1 MRAIKI
7 NRLWYSNFR
16 GQSRE
21 LDFKRVN
28 IVSGRNRTGKSTCLN
43 VILMLLTDADDTDRS
58 KFNLFDERQEFSQE
72 NAQTC
77 IYGAEIEIDGEKIQL
92 QKSARQKWTREKG
105 KTEWTKSDSDEYRYY
120 LDGVEVSA
128 GKYNGFIEDNFAPM
142 GKLKLMLNL
151 DLWRTL
157 DWKELRKRFSDIVGE
172 ITIEDFKGDYSEV
185 LAEIQEK
192 GAAGAKEKYHNL
204 IKSGDAR
211 NPGYEKQIN
220 DLEASIEAN
229 KGIIPDISV
238 VPAAERRIEELN
250 GELKSID
257 DKMLGYKGANDEL
270 LAKRRAEEQAISS
283 LENEMRSERVRHESE
298 VKAKE
303 RELRNAVAECES
315 VNRNNKMMRESL
327 KKNIADLDA
336 MIKTQGLLRE
346 EKLKELETISNR
358 RFDGNCPFCG
368 TELTGELKTKRIEEF
383 KTKRDSDRA
392 VIISQGKAIKARI
405 EDYTARRVKAEE
417 QLAGI
422 QDVNISDKKK
432 ALEAWLTAG
441 HSWENTEECKEMSAR
456 LETMRSSL
464 TVIPENPDATDLLT
478 RKGEIMEELKK
489 QYDITSTIKT
499 YNDVNSKIGVLSS
512 RLKSV
517 IEAKAE
523 CERKEL
529 LCDQYID
536 EESQI
541 IKYRAN
547 KFFPE
552 DVEVVMRK
560 RKKDGELIPCCEMR
574 YRKVNGLSAG
584 TERRMQIGVAIARA
598 FMQFYEVQMPLI
610 IDNTEGIDNGNL
622 PDYDGQIIM
631 AKWAD
636 SEFNLEVKE

>member
-77 IYGAEIEIDGEKIQL
+77 TYGAEIEIDGEKIQL

-346 EKLKELETISNR
+346 EKLKELENVSNR

-422 QDVNISDKKK
+422 QDVNIFDKKK
-432 ALEAWLTAG
+432 ALEEWLTAG
-441 HSWENTEECKEMSAR
+441 HSWENKELSAR

-489 QYDITSTIKT
+489 QYDITSTMKT

>member
-58 KFNLFDERQEFSQE
+58 KFNMFDERQEFSQE

-77 IYGAEIEIDGEKIQL
+77 TYGAEIEIDGEKIQL

-120 LDGVEVSA
+120 LDGVEVTA
-128 GKYNGFIEDNFAPM
+128 GKYNDFIADNFAPM

-185 LAEIQEK
+185 LAEIGAK
-192 GAAGAKEKYHNL
+192 GAAGAKEMYHKL
-204 IKSGDAR
+204 INSGDAR
-211 NPGYEKQIN
+211 NPGYEKQIK

-229 KGIIPDISV
+229 KGIVPDISV
-238 VPAAERRIEELN
+238 VPVAERRIADLN
-250 GELKSID
+250 AELKSID
-257 DKMLGYKGANDEL
+257 EKMLGYKGANDEL

-315 VNRNNKMMRESL
+315 VNRNNRMMRETL
-327 KKNIADLDA
+327 KKNITDFDD
-336 MIKTQGLLRE
+336 MIKTQELLRE
-346 EKLKELETISNR
+346 EKLKELENVSNR
-358 RFDGNCPFCG
+358 RFDGSCPFCG
-368 TELTGELKTKRIEEF
+368 TELTGELKTRRIDEF
-383 KTKRDSDRA
+383 KAKRDSDRA
-392 VIISQGKAIKARI
+392 VIISQGKAIKAKI

-422 QDVNISDKKK
+422 VDVNISDKKK
-432 ALEAWLTAG
+432 ALEEWLTAG
-441 HSWENTEECKEMSAR
+441 HSWENKEMTAR
-456 LETMRSSL
+456 LDAMRSSL
-464 TVIPENPDATDLLT
+464 TVIPENPDVTGLLT

-489 QYDITSTIKT
+489 QYDITSAMKT
-499 YNDVNSKIGVLSS
+499 YNDVNNKIEVLSS
-512 RLKSV
+512 RLRSV

-523 CERKEL
+523 CERKEI

-598 FMQFYEVQMPLI
+598 FMQFYDVQMPLV

>member
-21 LDFKRVN
+21 LDFKRIN

-77 IYGAEIEIDGEKIQL
+77 TYGAEIEIDGVKVQL
-92 QKSARQKWTREKG
+92 QKSARQKWAREKG

-120 LDGVEVSA
+120 LDGVEVTA
-128 GKYNGFIEDNFAPM
+128 GKYNDFIADNFAPM

-192 GAAGAKEKYHNL
+192 GAAGAKEMYHKIIN
-204 IKSGDAR
+204 SSDER

-238 VPAAERRIEELN
+238 VPVAEHRIEKLN
-250 GELKSID
+250 AELKSID

-283 LENEMRSERVRHESE
+283 LENEMRSERARHESE

-315 VNRNNKMMRESL
+315 VNRNNRMMRETL
-327 KKNIADLDA
+327 KKNITDFDD
-336 MIKTQGLLRE
+336 MIKTQELLRE
-346 EKLKELETISNR
+346 EKLKELENVSNR

-368 TELTGELKTKRIEEF
+368 TELTGELKTKRIDEF
-383 KTKRDSDRA
+383 KAKRDSDRA

-422 QDVNISDKKK
+422 EDVNISDKKK
-432 ALEAWLTAG
+432 ALEEWLTAG
-441 HSWENTEECKEMSAR
+441 HSWENKEMTAR
-456 LETMRSSL
+456 LEAMRSSL

-478 RKGEIMEELKK
+478 RKGEISEELKK
-489 QYDITSTIKT
+489 QYEITSMMKT
-499 YNDVNSKIGVLSS
+499 YNDVNNKIEALSS